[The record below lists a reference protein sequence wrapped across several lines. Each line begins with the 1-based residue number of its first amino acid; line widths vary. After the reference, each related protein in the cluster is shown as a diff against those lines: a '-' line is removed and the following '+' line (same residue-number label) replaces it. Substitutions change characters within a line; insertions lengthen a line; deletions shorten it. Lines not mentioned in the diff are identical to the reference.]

1 MTTEAKVGSFTI
13 LALAM
18 LAFMVVHI
26 GGYSF
31 GGDQGYPV
39 RVAFAQVNGLK
50 PGNLVRYAGVDVG
63 KVGAVEPDGNGARA
77 ELLINSGVKIPAG
90 AYIAVGSDG
99 LMGEKFV
106 SISPGDETVAGF
118 LQPNDV
124 VSGYEQRGLDHL
136 METADSVLLDIQKLV
151 QSLNA
156 IFGDERLKE
165 AMLASAVNAKELTE
179 NLNRM
184 SAVMARMAVDNEQD
198 LKLMVT
204 NLSRMSENMAG
215 AAARVDRMLADL
227 DNNGQT
233 ASDLR
238 EAIANLNS
246 TSRRVEHMAVSL
258 EGVVTDPET
267 AENLRETLR
276 NARGVSEKA
285 DRMMRQVSGVSAEL
299 GAEVLYGADKYMTNA
314 DLTVHTSPS
323 SFIRFGVNDIGEGD
337 KTNLQIGSGGQAFT
351 GRAGIFDNKAGVG
364 VDSYVNDDL
373 KLSVDAYDPNDFR
386 VKIRAQYEFA
396 PDLFLVGQASSVN
409 KSDERESFVGLRHQF

>member
-1 MTTEAKVGSFTI
+1 MTTEAKVGFFTI

-31 GGDQGYPV
+31 GGDKGYPV
-39 RVAFAQVNGLK
+39 RAVFAQVNGLK

-63 KVGAVEPDGNGARA
+63 KVGAVEPDGNGARV

-106 SISPGDETVAGF
+106 SISPGDESAAGF

-136 METADSVLLDIQKLV
+136 METADGVLLDIQKLV

-156 IFGDERLKE
+156 VFGDERLKE

-314 DLTVHTSPS
+314 DLTVHTSPG
-323 SFIRFGVNDIGEGD
+323 SFILFGVNDIGEGD
-337 KTNLQIGSGGQAFT
+337 KTNLQIGSGGRAFT

-409 KSDERESFVGLRHQF
+409 KSDERESFVGLRRQF